1 MDIIPYKYPG
11 PPFPE
16 GGLKVPKNTDT
27 GVQIC
32 ARTPVNLIIQ
42 GKGVQ
47 EEARVWCAK
56 SRRPKDY
63 DALIGKSAG

>member
-1 MDIIPYKYPG
+1 MDIIPFKYPG

-16 GGLKVPKNTDT
+16 GALKVPQTT
-27 GVQIC
+27 ETVVQIC

-47 EEARVWCAK
+47 EEARV
-56 SRRPKDY
+56 
-63 DALIGKSAG
+63 